1 MYEFVSL
8 VKDWFIPENNSSRRI
23 CNVSSKNI
31 FKMFSQDLFKMFS
44 RRLQDVFQDV
54 FNTSSICLYKTFSSR
69 RLQEVLQLRLQ
80 EDVLQLCLE
89 DVLKTSWKT
98 KKCYTEDVFST
109 CSPRRVFTGILH
121 KKFNPDLATYFFK
134 QKIDS
139 CEISLFT
146 F

>member
-1 MYEFVSL
+1 MCLPKIFSRCFR
-8 VKDWFIPENNSSRRI
+8 KTSSR
-23 CNVSSKNI
+23 C
-31 FKMFSQDLFKMFS
+31 FQDLFKMS
-44 RRLQDVFQDV
+44 SK
-54 FNTSSICLYKTFSSR
+54 TSSVSHQCLYKTFSSR
-69 RLQEVLQLRLQ
+69 RLQDVLQLRLQ

-109 CSPRRVFTGILH
+109 CSPRRVFTEILH

>member
-1 MYEFVSL
+1 MIHPRKHF
-8 VKDWFIPENNSSRRI
+8 
-23 CNVSSKNI
+23 
-31 FKMFSQDLFKMFS
+31 FKTYLQCVFQKYFQDVFA
-44 RRLQDVFQDV
+44 RPLQDVFK
-54 FNTSSICLYKTFSSR
+54 TSSVSHQCLYKTFSSR
-69 RLQEVLQLRLQ
+69 RLQDVLQLRLQ

-89 DVLKTSWKT
+89 DVLKRSWKT